1 MTEQLDA
8 LVNARLP
15 GKEGLNRIAIHN
27 GRFSEITAQSAPVAA
42 QARELDAG
50 ENLVTPAF
58 VEPHIHLDAAL
69 TAGEPR
75 WNQSGTLF
83 EGIECWAERKAL
95 LNSEDV
101 NNRATQTLKLFAAHG
116 IQYVRTHVDVTDPSL
131 TALRALLEVREKT
144 ASFIDLQIVAFPQE
158 GILSFTNGRELMEEA
173 IRLGADVV
181 GGIPHFEYTRD
192 YGAESVRWLMELAQK
207 HDRLVDVHCD
217 EIDDP
222 ESRFLEV
229 LAAEA
234 LRLDYGPRV
243 SASHTCAMGSYNDAY
258 CSRLFRLL
266 KKSNLRFLSMP
277 TENLHLQGRFD
288 SYPKRRGIT
297 RVPELLD
304 AGLKVAFGQDS
315 IRDPWYPMGNG
326 NLLRT
331 LDVGL
336 HACHMLGMNRIERS
350 LELITDNGA
359 AALNLEE
366 YGIAPGMPAR
376 CVVLHGQSPYE
387 VLLGQRP
394 VLASVRDGQVLV
406 KREAAQPEQDLILPT
421 RQVTPGAVRD

>member
-1 MTEQLDA
+1 MTSQA
-8 LVNARLP
+8 SAITHARLP
-15 GKEGLNRIAIHN
+15 GQTGLFRLPITG
-27 GRFSEITAQSAPVAA
+27 GRFGTPQALEPSAPVAEG
-42 QARELDAG
+42 ELDAG
-50 ENLVTPAF
+50 GNLVTPPF

-75 WNQSGTLF
+75 WNRSGTLF
-83 EGIECWAERKAL
+83 EGIECWAERKPMLSSDDVIRRA
-95 LNSEDV
+95 ED
-101 NNRATQTLKLFAAHG
+101 TLRLFAAHG

-131 TALRALLEVREKT
+131 VALEAMVDVRERVRE
-144 ASFIDLQIVAFPQE
+144 FVDLQIVAFPQE
-158 GILSFTNGRELMEEA
+158 GILSFPGGRDLMGRALE
-173 IRLGADVV
+173 IGADVV
-181 GGIPHFEYTRD
+181 GGIPHFEHTRD
-192 YGAESVRWLMELAQK
+192 YGAESVRFLMDLAER

-222 ESRFLEV
+222 ASRFLEV

-234 LRLDYGPRV
+234 LARDYGSRV
-243 SASHTCAMGSYNDAY
+243 TASHTCAMHSYNDAY

-266 KKSNLRFLSMP
+266 TRADLRLVALP

-288 SYPKRRGIT
+288 GYPKRRGIT

-304 AGLKVAFGQDS
+304 AGLKVAMGQDS

-336 HACHMLGMNRIERS
+336 HACHMLGMDRIETA

-359 AALNLEE
+359 AVLNLPE
-366 YGIAPGMPAR
+366 YGIKAGLPAR
-376 CVVLHGQSPYE
+376 CVVLNGATPYDVLRNQS
-387 VLLGQRP
+387 P
-394 VLASVRDGQVLV
+394 VLASIRDGRVLV
-406 KREAAQPEQDLILPT
+406 EREPT
-421 RQVTPGAVRD
+421 PLTVSGWPT

>member
-1 MTEQLDA
+1 MTETLSA
-8 LVNARLP
+8 IVNARLQ
-15 GKEGLNRIAIHN
+15 GREGLHRLTIAN
-27 GRFSEITAQSAPVAA
+27 GRFAQITVQPEPVAG
-42 QARELDAG
+42 RENELDAAG
-50 ENLVTPAF
+50 NLVTPAF
-58 VEPHIHLDAAL
+58 VEPHIHLDASM

-83 EGIECWAERKAL
+83 EGIECWAERKATL
-95 LNSEDV
+95 SRQDV
-101 NNRATQTLKLFAAHG
+101 INRASRTLKMFAAHG

-131 TALRALLEVREKT
+131 TALKAMLEVRELV
-144 ASFIDLQIVAFPQE
+144 AGFVDLQIVAFPQE
-158 GILSFTNGRELMEEA
+158 GIWSFPNGRELMEEA

-181 GGIPHFEYTRD
+181 GGIPHFEFTRD
-192 YGAESVRWLMELAQK
+192 YGTESVRWLMELAHK
-207 HDRLVDVHCD
+207 HDLLVDVHCD

-234 LRLDYGPRV
+234 LRLDYGSRV
-243 SASHTCAMGSYNDAY
+243 AASHTCAMGSYNDAY

-266 KKSNLRFLSMP
+266 KKSGLRFLCMP

-336 HACHMLGMNRIERS
+336 HACHMLGMSRIDRS

-359 AALNLEE
+359 AAMNLKE
-366 YGIAPGMPAR
+366 YGIATGLPAR
-376 CVVLHGQSPYE
+376 CVVLQGQTPYE
-387 VLLGQRP
+387 VLLGQHP
-394 VLASVRDGQVLV
+394 VLASVRDGRVLLH
-406 KREAAQPEQDLILPT
+406 REAINHETGLVLP
-421 RQVTPGAVRD
+421 

>member
-1 MTEQLDA
+1 MTEQLTA
-8 LVNARLP
+8 VVNARLP
-15 GKEGLNRIAIHN
+15 GRDGLYRLNISH
-27 GRFSEITAQSAPVAA
+27 GRFGEITQQAA
-42 QARELDAG
+42 TVTPESGQLDAG
-50 ENLVTPAF
+50 ANLVSPAL

-83 EGIECWAERKAL
+83 EGIECWAERKAM
-95 LNSEDV
+95 LNREDV
-101 NNRATQTLKLFAAHG
+101 THRAIETLKLFAAHG
-116 IQYVRTHVDVTDPSL
+116 IQYVRTHVDVTDPEL
-131 TALRALLEVREKT
+131 TALKAMLEVRAQT
-144 ASFIDLQIVAFPQE
+144 AGFIDLQIVAFPQE
-158 GILSFTNGRELMEEA
+158 GIWSFPNGRELMEEA

-181 GGIPHFEYTRD
+181 GGIPHFEFTRD
-192 YGAESVRWLMELAQK
+192 YGAESVRWLIELAHK

-234 LRLDYGPRV
+234 LRLDYGTRV
-243 SASHTCAMGSYNDAY
+243 AASHTCAMGSYNDAY

-266 KKSNLRFLSMP
+266 KKANLRFLSMP
-277 TENLHLQGRFD
+277 TESLHLQGRFD

-336 HACHMLGMNRIERS
+336 HACHMLGMSRINTA

-366 YGIAPGMPAR
+366 YGIAPGLPAR
-376 CVVLHGQSPYE
+376 CAVLQGQTPYE

-406 KREAAQPEQDLILPT
+406 QRTAVEPTADLRL
-421 RQVTPGAVRD
+421 A

>member
-1 MTEQLDA
+1 MTEHLDA
-8 LVNARLP
+8 IVNARLP
-15 GKEGLNRIAIHN
+15 KHDGLHRLTITG
-27 GRFSEITAQSAPVAA
+27 GRFAEITAQTDRVAA
-42 QARELDAG
+42 RANELDADG
-50 ENLVTPAF
+50 NLVTPAF
-58 VEPHIHLDAAL
+58 VEPHIHLDAAM

-83 EGIECWAERKAL
+83 EGIECWSERKAT
-95 LNSEDV
+95 LNHEDV
-101 NNRATQTLKLFAAHG
+101 ISRATRTLKLFAAHG

-131 TALRALLEVREKT
+131 TALKAMLEVREQT
-144 ASFIDLQIVAFPQE
+144 ASYVDLQIVAFPQE
-158 GILSFTNGRELMEEA
+158 GIWSFPNGRDLMEEA

-181 GGIPHFEYTRD
+181 GGIPHFEFTRD
-192 YGAESVRWLMELAQK
+192 YGAESVRWLVELAYK

-234 LRLDYGPRV
+234 LRLDYGSRV
-243 SASHTCAMGSYNDAY
+243 TASHTCAMGTYNNAY

-266 KKSNLRFLSMP
+266 KKSGLRFLSMP
-277 TENLHLQGRFD
+277 TESLHLQGRFD
-288 SYPKRRGIT
+288 GYPKPRGLT

-315 IRDPWYPMGNG
+315 IRDPWYPIGNG
-326 NLLRT
+326 NMLRT

-336 HACHMLGMNRIERS
+336 HACHMLGMSQINRS

-359 AALNLEE
+359 AALDLKE
-366 YGIAPGMPAR
+366 YGIAKGMPAR
-376 CVVLHGQSPYE
+376 CIVQQGQTPYE

-394 VLASVRDGQVLV
+394 VLASVRDGKVLV
-406 KREAAQPEQDLILPT
+406 RREATDYEAGLLL
-421 RQVTPGAVRD
+421 

>member
-1 MTEQLDA
+1 MTENLDA
-8 LVNARLP
+8 IVNARLQ
-15 GKEGLNRIAIHN
+15 GKEGLYSLSISN
-27 GRFSEITAQSAPVAA
+27 GRFTRIAA
-42 QARELDAG
+42 QQESVVATQNTLDALG
-50 ENLVTPAF
+50 NLVTPAF
-58 VEPHIHLDAAL
+58 VEPHIHLDASL
-69 TAGEPR
+69 TAGQPR

-83 EGIECWAERKAL
+83 EGIECWSERKAL
-95 LNSEDV
+95 LTEDDV
-101 NNRATQTLKLFAAHG
+101 ISRATKTLKMFAAQG
-116 IQYVRTHVDVTDPSL
+116 IQYVRTHIDVTDPKL
-131 TALRALLEVREKT
+131 TALKAMLTVREQV
-144 ASFIDLQIVAFPQE
+144 ADFVDLQIVAFPQE
-158 GILSFTNGRELMEEA
+158 GILSFPQGKELMEES

-181 GGIPHFEYTRD
+181 GGIPHFEFTRD
-192 YGAESVRWLMELAQK
+192 YGAESVRWLMELAHK
-207 HDRLVDVHCD
+207 HDLKVDVHCD

-234 LRLDYGPRV
+234 LRLDYGTRV

-266 KKSNLRFLSMP
+266 KKSDLRFMCMP

-336 HACHMLGMNRIERS
+336 HACHMLGMNWIERS

-359 AALNLEE
+359 AALNISE
-366 YGIAPGMPAR
+366 YGITEGLPAR
-376 CVVLHGQSPYE
+376 CVVLQGTTPYE
-387 VLLGQRP
+387 VLLGQHQAL
-394 VLASVRDGQVLV
+394 VSIRDGKILM
-406 KREAAQPEQDLILPT
+406 KRDYKTPESHLLF
-421 RQVTPGAVRD
+421 

>member
-1 MTEQLDA
+1 MTEQLTA
-8 LVNARLP
+8 VVNARLP
-15 GKEGLNRIAIHN
+15 GRDGLYRLNISH
-27 GRFSEITAQSAPVAA
+27 GRFGEITQQAA
-42 QARELDAG
+42 TVTPESGQLDAG
-50 ENLVTPAF
+50 ANLVSPAL

-83 EGIECWAERKAL
+83 EGIECWAERKAM
-95 LNSEDV
+95 LNREDV
-101 NNRATQTLKLFAAHG
+101 THRATETLKLFAAHG
-116 IQYVRTHVDVTDPSL
+116 IQYVRTHVDVTDPEL
-131 TALRALLEVREKT
+131 TALKAMLEVRAQT
-144 ASFIDLQIVAFPQE
+144 AGFIDLQIVAFPQE
-158 GILSFTNGRELMEEA
+158 GIWSFPNGRELMEEA

-181 GGIPHFEYTRD
+181 GGIPHFEFTRD
-192 YGAESVRWLMELAQK
+192 YGAESVRWLMELAHK

-234 LRLDYGPRV
+234 LRLDYGTRV
-243 SASHTCAMGSYNDAY
+243 AASHTCAMGSYNDAY

-266 KKSNLRFLSMP
+266 KKANLRFLSMP
-277 TENLHLQGRFD
+277 TESLHLQGRFD

-336 HACHMLGMNRIERS
+336 HACHMLGMSRINTA

-366 YGIAPGMPAR
+366 YGIAPGLPAR
-376 CVVLHGQSPYE
+376 CAVLQGQTPYE

-406 KREAAQPEQDLILPT
+406 QRTAVEPTADLRL
-421 RQVTPGAVRD
+421 A

>member
-1 MTEQLDA
+1 MTEHLNA
-8 LVNARLP
+8 IVNARLQ
-15 GKEGLNRIAIHN
+15 GKEGLYKLGIKN
-27 GRFSEITAQSAPVAA
+27 GRFTEISAQPESIAASENN
-42 QARELDAG
+42 LDAAG
-50 ENLVTPAF
+50 NLVTPAF
-58 VEPHIHLDAAL
+58 VEPHIHLDASL

-83 EGIECWAERKAL
+83 EGIECWSERKAL
-95 LNSEDV
+95 LTEKDV
-101 NNRATQTLKLFAAHG
+101 INRATKTLKMFAAQG
-116 IQYVRTHVDVTDPSL
+116 IQYVRTHIDVTDPKL
-131 TALRALLEVREKT
+131 TALKAMLTVREQV
-144 ASFIDLQIVAFPQE
+144 ADFIDLQIVAFPQE
-158 GILSFTNGRELMEEA
+158 GILSFPKGKELMEES

-181 GGIPHFEYTRD
+181 GGIPHFEFTRD
-192 YGAESVRWLMELAQK
+192 YGAESVRWLMELAHK
-207 HDRLVDVHCD
+207 HDLKVDVHCD

-222 ESRFLEV
+222 ESRFLEI

-234 LRLDYGPRV
+234 LRLDYGERV

-266 KKSNLRFLSMP
+266 KKSDLRFMCMP

-336 HACHMLGMNRIERS
+336 HACHMLGMDRIERS

-359 AALNLEE
+359 AALNLSE
-366 YGIAPGMPAR
+366 YGIAEGLPAR
-376 CVVLHGQSPYE
+376 CVILQGTTPYE
-387 VLLGQRP
+387 ILLGQQQP
-394 VLASVRDGQVLV
+394 LASVRDGKIIM
-406 KREAAQPEQDLILPT
+406 KRDYKAPESSLLF
-421 RQVTPGAVRD
+421 

>member
-1 MTEQLDA
+1 MTEHLDA
-8 LVNARLP
+8 IVNAHLPEHDGLHRLTIT
-15 GKEGLNRIAIHN
+15 G
-27 GRFSEITAQSAPVAA
+27 GRFAEITAQTDRVAA
-42 QARELDAG
+42 RANELDADG
-50 ENLVTPAF
+50 NLVTPAF
-58 VEPHIHLDAAL
+58 VEPHIHLDAAM

-83 EGIECWAERKAL
+83 EGIECWSERKAT
-95 LNSEDV
+95 LNHEDV
-101 NNRATQTLKLFAAHG
+101 ISRATRTLKLFAAHG

-131 TALRALLEVREKT
+131 TALKAMLEVREQT
-144 ASFIDLQIVAFPQE
+144 ASYVDLQIVAFPQE
-158 GILSFTNGRELMEEA
+158 GIWSFPNGRDLMEEA

-181 GGIPHFEYTRD
+181 GGIPHFEFTRD
-192 YGAESVRWLMELAQK
+192 YGAESVRWLVELAYK

-234 LRLDYGPRV
+234 LRLDYGSRV
-243 SASHTCAMGSYNDAY
+243 TASHTCAMGTYNNAY

-266 KKSNLRFLSMP
+266 KKSGLRFLSMP
-277 TENLHLQGRFD
+277 TESLHLQGRFD
-288 SYPKRRGIT
+288 GYPKPRGLT

-315 IRDPWYPMGNG
+315 IRDPWYPIGNG
-326 NLLRT
+326 NMLRT

-336 HACHMLGMNRIERS
+336 HACHMLGMSQINRS

-359 AALNLEE
+359 AALDLKE
-366 YGIAPGMPAR
+366 YGIAKGMPAR
-376 CVVLHGQSPYE
+376 CIVQQGQTPYE

-394 VLASVRDGQVLV
+394 VLASVRDGKVLV
-406 KREAAQPEQDLILPT
+406 RREATDYEAGLLL
-421 RQVTPGAVRD
+421 

>member
-1 MTEQLDA
+1 MTEQLTA
-8 LVNARLP
+8 VVNARLP
-15 GKEGLNRIAIHN
+15 GRDGLYRLDISQ
-27 GRFSEITAQSAPVAA
+27 GRFGEITQQAA
-42 QARELDAG
+42 TVTPESGQLDAG
-50 ENLVTPAF
+50 ANLVSPAL

-83 EGIECWAERKAL
+83 EGIECWAERKAM
-95 LNSEDV
+95 LNREDV
-101 NNRATQTLKLFAAHG
+101 THRATETLKLFAAHG
-116 IQYVRTHVDVTDPSL
+116 IQYVRTHVDVTDPEL
-131 TALRALLEVREKT
+131 TALKAMLEVRAQT
-144 ASFIDLQIVAFPQE
+144 AGFIDLQIVAFPQE
-158 GILSFTNGRELMEEA
+158 GIWSFPNGRELMEEA

-181 GGIPHFEYTRD
+181 GGIPHFEFTRD
-192 YGAESVRWLMELAQK
+192 YGAESVRWLMELAHK

-234 LRLDYGPRV
+234 LRLDYGTRV
-243 SASHTCAMGSYNDAY
+243 AASHTCAMGSYNDAY

-266 KKSNLRFLSMP
+266 KKANLRFLSMP
-277 TENLHLQGRFD
+277 TESLHLQGRFD

-336 HACHMLGMNRIERS
+336 HACHMLGMSRINTA

-366 YGIAPGMPAR
+366 YGIAPGLPAR
-376 CVVLHGQSPYE
+376 CAVLQGQTPYE

-406 KREAAQPEQDLILPT
+406 QRTAVEPTADLRL
-421 RQVTPGAVRD
+421 A